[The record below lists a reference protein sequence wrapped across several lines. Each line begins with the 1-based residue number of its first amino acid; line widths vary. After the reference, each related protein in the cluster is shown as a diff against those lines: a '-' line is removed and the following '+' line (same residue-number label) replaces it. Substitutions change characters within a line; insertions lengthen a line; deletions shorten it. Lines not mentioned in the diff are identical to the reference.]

1 MHVQAVG
8 VFCLGLFI
16 GYLSWYFVVR
26 IGKGQVTADTFAAVV
41 GVIAGGV
48 VIGLLK
54 DFLTAKPDAWWYPIG
69 LVAGFAL
76 YVVASAINKV
86 TGGGFTPPV
95 RIDAQTAVFPT
106 SMGLFKEP
114 G

>member
-16 GYLSWYFVVR
+16 GYLCWYFVVR

-48 VIGLLK
+48 VITLLK
-54 DFLTAKPDAWWYPIG
+54 DFLSAKPDAWWYPIG
-69 LVAGFAL
+69 LVSGFLL
-76 YVVASAINKV
+76 YVIASFVNKK
-86 TGGGFTPPV
+86 TGGGDTSPV
-95 RIDAQTAVFPT
+95 QIGDDSHLFPT
-106 SMGLFKEP
+106 AMGLFKE
-114 G
+114 